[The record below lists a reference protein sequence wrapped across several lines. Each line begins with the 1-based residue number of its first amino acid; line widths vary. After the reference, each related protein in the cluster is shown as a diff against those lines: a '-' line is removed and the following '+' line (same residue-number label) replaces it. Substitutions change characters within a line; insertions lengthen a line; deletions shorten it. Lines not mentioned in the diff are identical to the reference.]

1 VLAVGDLGSSDE
13 HAEYA
18 FLYFE
23 LEVGVTVDVDDFAP
37 YEPFASVT

>member
-1 VLAVGDLGSSDE
+1 VLVEGDLGSSDE

-23 LEVGVTVDVDDFAP
+23 LEVG
-37 YEPFASVT
+37 